1 MSRPI
6 GIPLRRQTD
15 TLEKAVGTVIATH
28 RVRNRLSQEA
38 LAERLGYSS
47 SYISQLERG
56 LINPTLRSV
65 IELAFGLEMEPGT
78 LVKEIVNRFRKQ

>member
-6 GIPLRRQTD
+6 GIPVRRQTD
-15 TLEKAVGTVIATH
+15 TLERTVGAVVATY
-28 RVRNRLSQEA
+28 RVSNRLSQEA
-38 LAERLGYSS
+38 LAEKLGCSS

-65 IELAFGLEMEPGT
+65 IELARGLGIKPWV
-78 LVKEIVNRFRKQ
+78 LVRETANRFGKR

>member
-6 GIPLRRQTD
+6 GIPFRRQTD
-15 TLEKAVGTVIATH
+15 TLERAVGTVVATH

-38 LAERLGYSS
+38 LAEKLGHSS

-56 LINPTLRSV
+56 LINPSLSSV
-65 IELAFGLEMEPGT
+65 IELAYGLGMEPGT
-78 LVKEIVNRFRKQ
+78 MVREIANRFGKQ

>member
-6 GIPLRRQTD
+6 GIPFRRQTD
-15 TLEKAVGTVIATH
+15 TLERAVGTVVATH
-28 RVRNRLSQEA
+28 RARNRLSQEA
-38 LAERLGYSS
+38 LAERLGHSS

-65 IELAFGLEMEPGT
+65 IELAYGLGMEPGM
-78 LVKEIVNRFRKQ
+78 LVREIANRFGKQ

>member
-6 GIPLRRQTD
+6 GIPVRRQTD
-15 TLEKAVGTVIATH
+15 TLERAVGAVVATC
-28 RVRNRLSQEA
+28 RVRNGLSQEA
-38 LAERLGYSS
+38 LAEKLGCSS

-65 IELAFGLEMEPGT
+65 IELAHGLGVKPDV
-78 LVKEIVNRFRKQ
+78 LVREATNRIGKR